1 MSVPLFQVDDIIYL
15 VESANV
21 GSIESYQISEV
32 RQDPTGVWFYKIAV
46 PARPPTGTATV
57 GDRITLHK
65 SFDFELTESE
75 LTTYCDAINLAV
87 AAAQARLTQL
97 LAWQS
102 TQCEDTGTG

>member
-32 RQDPTGVWFYKIAV
+32 RQGPTGVWFYKIAV
-46 PARPPTGTATV
+46 PARPPTSTATV

-75 LTTYCDAINLAV
+75 LTTYCDAIGLAV
-87 AAAQARLTQL
+87 AAARTNLTRL
-97 LAWQS
+97 LALQS
-102 TQCEDTGTG
+102 AQCEETGTE

>member
-1 MSVPLFQVDDIIYL
+1 MSTPLYQINDIVYL
-15 VESANV
+15 TESANV

-32 RQDPTGVWFYKIAV
+32 RQDSTGVWFYKIAV
-46 PARPPTGTATV
+46 PARPPTSTATV

-75 LTTYCDAINLAV
+75 LTTYCDAIGLAV
-87 AAAQARLTQL
+87 VAARTRLTQL

-102 TQCEDTGTG
+102 AQCEDTGTG